1 MESNIE
7 KYPEPI
13 KLDTTEDRIETAK
26 QMNSALSMEQFKA
39 SLDAW
44 AAKFT
49 PEYMEQLSIKCYQ
62 DDREYPENFSNWYPH
77 IKDFGKFKT
86 AKIVANQI
94 FSYEETE
101 QFRHTD
107 NFSDVNWEALNKI
120 LAPTLQKMS
129 KYRIYNIKNGCFS
142 NKFDFQNCLATTD
155 NLAQQLWKINY
166 RSAELETGGY
176 TELVVREMIPY
187 NDYVIPTIYNGMP
200 LREELRVF
208 YNMDKHKIEYI
219 EDYWKYN
226 YCKVNIGNK
235 SNQIVFDWFHNKLKT
250 RKTQHRELLK
260 QLEDRIWDN
269 IHTLVFDGELKGIW
283 SIDFM
288 YVEDEDE
295 LYLIDMAR
303 GFRSAYYNFD
313 KLSEPTKMEIRKEYQ
328 DYKEFKEKEIKNG

>member
-1 MESNIE
+1 
-7 KYPEPI
+7 
-13 KLDTTEDRIETAK
+13 
-26 QMNSALSMEQFKA
+26 
-39 SLDAW
+39 
-44 AAKFT
+44 
-49 PEYMEQLSIKCYQ
+49 
-62 DDREYPENFSNWYPH
+62 
-77 IKDFGKFKT
+77 
-86 AKIVANQI
+86 
-94 FSYEETE
+94 
-101 QFRHTD
+101 
-107 NFSDVNWEALNKI
+107 
-120 LAPTLQKMS
+120 MS
-129 KYRIYNIKNGCFS
+129 KYKIYNIKNGCFS
-142 NKFDFQNCLATTD
+142 NKFDFQSCLATTD

-176 TELVVREMIPY
+176 TELVVREMISY

-219 EDYWKYN
+219 EDYWKYK
-226 YCKVNIGNK
+226 YCKANIGNK

-303 GFRSAYYNFD
+303 GFRSAYWNMD
-313 KLSEPTKMEIRKEYQ
+313 KLT
-328 DYKEFKEKEIKNG
+328 YKTQLELKKNIKR

>member
-13 KLDTTEDRIETAK
+13 KLDTTEDRIKTA
-26 QMNSALSMEQFKA
+26 QEMNSALSMEQFKA
-39 SLDAW
+39 SLEAW
-44 AAKFT
+44 SKKFT
-49 PEYMEQLSIKCYQ
+49 PEYMEQLSIKCYE
-62 DDREYPENFSNWYPH
+62 DDRKYPENFSNWYPH
-77 IKDFGKFKT
+77 IKDFGYFKS
-86 AKIVANQI
+86 AKIIANQI
-94 FSYEETE
+94 FSYQETE
-101 QFRHTD
+101 LFRHTD
-107 NFSDVNWEALNKI
+107 NFDDVNWEAINKV
-120 LAPTLQKMS
+120 LKPTLDKMD

-142 NKFDFQNCLATTD
+142 NKFNFETCLATKD
-155 NLAQQLWKINY
+155 NLAKQLWKINY

-187 NDYVIPTIYNGMP
+187 SDYEIPTIYNGMP

-226 YCKVNIGNK
+226 HCREYIGNK

-250 RKTQHRELLK
+250 RKIQHRELLK

-269 IHTLVFDGELKGIW
+269 IHTLKFDNELKGIW

-288 YVEDEDE
+288 YVIEKDE

-303 GFRSAYYNFD
+303 GFRSAYWNID
-313 KLSEPTKMEIRKEYQ
+313 KLSYSTRKEII
-328 DYKEFKEKEIKNG
+328 EEMKNGK